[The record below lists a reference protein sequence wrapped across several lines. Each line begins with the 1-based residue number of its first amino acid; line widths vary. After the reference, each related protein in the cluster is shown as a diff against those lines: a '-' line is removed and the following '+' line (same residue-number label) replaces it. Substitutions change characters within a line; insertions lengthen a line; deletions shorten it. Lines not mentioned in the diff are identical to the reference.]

1 MTTNIVRQPNV
12 SIRKVSSGTA
22 IAVPSDEA
30 QLKMPVARPRSR

>member
-1 MTTNIVRQPNV
+1 MTMNMVRQPNA

-22 IAVPSDEA
+22 MAVPRDEA